1 MREVLYEDQLLH
13 KKINTTNKLA
23 KQNISHTAI
32 KTILQISIQIFR
44 ENLLI
49 FAEDHLIF

>member
-23 KQNISHTAI
+23 KQIFHT
-32 KTILQISIQIFR
+32 LQLKQFFRYRYKFFEKIF
-44 ENLLI
+44 
-49 FAEDHLIF
+49 